1 MQGVRVQSLGGELGS
16 HILHGLTPTRK
27 KKTKYFL
34 YHAHYVT
41 FQCAPGVLDSS
52 AYILD
57 AMWPMGC
64 PWTTAFM
71 SNWNSQA

>member
-1 MQGVRVQSLGGELGS
+1 MELTINRAQALDLLCKYNKEPF

-64 PWTTAFM
+64 P
-71 SNWNSQA
+71 